1 MTKLTYDICKNEIT
15 VKNVAT
21 YKEAVEAVAELG
33 HGYSY
38 KAVYKSFNPEKTQK
52 DFKVERELAQKRMAK
67 IRERKTQ
74 AKA

>member
-1 MTKLTYDICKNEIT
+1 MTKLTYDICKNGIT

-38 KAVYKSFNPEKTQK
+38 KVVYKTFNPEETQK
-52 DFKVERELAQKRMAK
+52 KLEAERRLAQKRMAK
-67 IRERKTQ
+67 MRERKTQ

>member
-1 MTKLTYDICKNEIT
+1 MTKLTYDICKNGIT

-38 KAVYKSFNPEKTQK
+38 KTVYESFNPEKAQK
-52 DFKVERELAQKRMAK
+52 DFKAERELARKRMAK